1 MSTYNDIGIKR
12 ELDWPRIRKLMV
24 IGLIAGCMVLAGDML
39 LGWGVADD
47 SLSGMEGMLS
57 VYLGLSDTRI
67 FWSAMLG
74 FIGIP
79 LEGLCYF
86 SIYRLIVPYSEKYAH
101 MYRSGIFGYLI
112 FGGCGV
118 HVPCL
123 ACVFF
128 YKYMT
133 AASPETALDLSVKFG
148 AYFLLPGTI
157 MLFVFFIIQ
166 SAAHIAAFSKGLTP
180 YPKWC
185 WIFSLPVGMALA
197 ALLNLFGNH
206 AFINAITAGWIS
218 IGNIW
223 MFSGLLL
230 TMNKAMKNGRRGCK
244 KWQSEV

>member
-1 MSTYNDIGIKR
+1 MSTYNDIGINN
-12 ELDWPRIRKLMV
+12 ELDWPRIKKLMM
-24 IGLIAGCMVLAGDML
+24 IGLIAGCMVLVGDML

-47 SLSGMEGMLS
+47 SLSGMAGMLS
-57 VYLGLSDTRI
+57 AYQNLSDTRI
-67 FWSAMLG
+67 FWSAILG

-86 SIYRLIVPYSEKYAH
+86 AIYRLIAPYSEKYAH

-118 HVPCL
+118 HAPCL

-128 YKYMT
+128 YKYMM
-133 AASPETALDLSVKFG
+133 AVSPEAALDLSVKFG
-148 AYFLLPGTI
+148 SFFLIPGTVMFFI
-157 MLFVFFIIQ
+157 FFIIHSVAQ
-166 SAAHIAAFSKGLTP
+166 ISAFAKGLTP

-185 WIFSLPVGMALA
+185 WIFSLPVGMTAT

-223 MFSGLLL
+223 MFGGLLL
-230 TMNKAMKNGRRGCK
+230 TMKKAIKNGRK
-244 KWQSEV
+244 A